1 MAGKASMKISELFVI
16 RNKIKPQAG
25 RIIISEPL
33 LHDGFFGR
41 AVVLLTENNDTGSL
55 GFILNKPTGLAI
67 NSFVSECSS
76 EEYHVYVGGPV
87 ATNTLH
93 FIHTLGNK
101 IPRSR
106 HIKDNLYWGG
116 DFDLVKRLINSD
128 TIQPKDIRFFVGYS
142 GWSPGQLDGEL
153 KRNSWLI
160 SEINTSQVMFPD
172 DENLWKLS
180 VMQTSERY
188 KFWLNIP
195 VNPNLN

>member
-1 MAGKASMKISELFVI
+1 MDISGLFTI
-16 RNKIKPQAG
+16 KNRIKPQAG

-41 AVVLLTENNDTGSL
+41 AVVLLTEHNENGSL
-55 GFILNKPTGLAI
+55 GFILNKPTGLSI
-67 NSFVSECSS
+67 NSFISECSS
-76 EEYHVYVGGPV
+76 EQFKVYVGGPV
-87 ATNTLH
+87 STNTLH
-93 FIHTLGNK
+93 FIHTLGSK

-128 TIQPKDIRFFVGYS
+128 TIQPRDIRFFVGYS
-142 GWSPGQLDGEL
+142 GWSPDQLSGEL
-153 KRNSWLI
+153 QRNSWLI
-160 SEINTSQVMFPD
+160 SELNAQQIMFPD
-172 DENLWKLS
+172 DENLWKNS
-180 VMQTSERY
+180 VQQTDDKY

>member
-1 MAGKASMKISELFVI
+1 MPRKRDMEISELFVI

-41 AVVLLTENNDTGSL
+41 SVVLLTENNEKGSL
-55 GFILNKPTGLAI
+55 GFILNKATGLAI
-67 NSFVSECSS
+67 NSFVSECKT
-76 EEYHVYVGGPV
+76 ENFLVYVGGPV

-101 IPRSR
+101 IPKSR

-116 DFDLVKRLINSD
+116 DFELVKRLINSE
-128 TIQPKDIRFFVGYS
+128 TIQPRDIRFFVGYA
-142 GWSPGQLDGEL
+142 GWSPNQLNDEL

-160 SEINTSQVMFPD
+160 SELNVNQIMFPD
-172 DENLWKLS
+172 DENLWKNS
-180 VMQTSERY
+180 VIQTDNHY